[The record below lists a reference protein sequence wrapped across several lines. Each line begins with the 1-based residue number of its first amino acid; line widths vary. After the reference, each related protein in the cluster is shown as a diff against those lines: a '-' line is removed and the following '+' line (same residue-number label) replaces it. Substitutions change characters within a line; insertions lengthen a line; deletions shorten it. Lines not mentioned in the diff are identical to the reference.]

1 MLVLPYQG
9 NYKQI
14 STKSSNKEVDEYEV
28 IALAKRLNITF
39 DDMKEM
45 SFVSLMNILL
55 SSVEEHSDT
64 RQGTEEDARK
74 YFG

>member
-1 MLVLPYQG
+1 MRVLPYQG

-14 STKSSNKEVDEYEV
+14 STKSNSKAVDEYEV
-28 IALAKRLNITF
+28 VALAKRLNITF
-39 DDMKEM
+39 DDMKQM

-55 SSVEEHSDT
+55 STVEDDT
-64 RQGTEEDARK
+64 REATQEDIQK